1 MYLCKMTG
9 AEKNIHK
16 HIVLQY
22 SNLSNSKVSTGFLRQ
37 DLQILSN
44 LGDIQTVG
52 GLKHL
57 KKKNFVFQWRKIC
70 YFSFTYM
77 YICTYIYIYMFI

>member
-1 MYLCKMTG
+1 MTG

-16 HIVLQY
+16 YIVLQY

-57 KKKNFVFQWRKIC
+57 KKKILCFNGERFPISVSHIC
-70 YFSFTYM
+70 IYVHTYT
-77 YICTYIYIYMFI
+77 YICLYRFT